1 MKKMMR
7 CNICGAYT
15 LYGVHCGKATVSAHP
30 PLFNPND
37 PYGEYRR
44 KSKGITESIAG

>member
-1 MKKMMR
+1 MKKLMR
-7 CNICGAYT
+7 CTSCGAYT
-15 LYGVHCGKATVSAHP
+15 LSSSHCGVAVASAHP

-44 KSKGITESIAG
+44 KIKGIGAD